1 MRFAWFSPF
10 STWQVES
17 FCSSE
22 FDVSAGGVE
31 MRVVRDDVSLFAHHA
46 EENALRGASLMRR
59 DHVPI
64 PEDVLHGTA
73 ERVEAA
79 AASIALIAAHN
90 RCPLIGG
97 HRACT

>member
-1 MRFAWFSPF
+1 MRFARFPPF
-10 STWQVES
+10 STWQIES

-22 FDVSAGGVE
+22 FDVSARGIE

-46 EENALRGASLMRR
+46 EENALGGSALVRR
-59 DHVPI
+59 DNMTI
-64 PEDVLHGTA
+64 SEDVLHRTA

-90 RCPLIGG
+90 RCPLISR
-97 HRACT
+97 HRART